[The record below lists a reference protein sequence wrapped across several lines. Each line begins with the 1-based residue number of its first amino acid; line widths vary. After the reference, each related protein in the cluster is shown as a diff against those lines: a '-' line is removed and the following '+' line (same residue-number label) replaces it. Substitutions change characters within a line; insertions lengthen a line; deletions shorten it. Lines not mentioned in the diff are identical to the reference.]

1 MIALVFM
8 SGAIFVY
15 DNELM
20 IQAVY

>member
-8 SGAIFVY
+8 TGAIFVY